1 MSAAECQR
9 SLVSQGT
16 VEAQYLISC
25 ILQQVNL
32 RRWFYVTRI
41 LLDRCQ
47 SPGYR
52 NLRIVKQ
59 VSDIDTEASDLKAV
73 GVAALDYD

>member
-1 MSAAECQR
+1 LSAAERQR
-9 SLVSQGT
+9 SSVSQGT
-16 VEAQYLISC
+16 AEAQYLTSC

-32 RRWFYVTRI
+32 RRCSYVI

-59 VSDIDTEASDLKAV
+59 VSDIYTEASDLKAV